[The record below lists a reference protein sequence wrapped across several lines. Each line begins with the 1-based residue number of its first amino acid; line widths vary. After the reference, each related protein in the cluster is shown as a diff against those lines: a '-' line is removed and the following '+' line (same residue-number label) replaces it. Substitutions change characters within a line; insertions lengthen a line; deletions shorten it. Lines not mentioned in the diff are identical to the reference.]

1 MANMLGPG
9 RVSTQEEF
17 LQRLEGML
25 HHGTA
30 PVAVAVSD
38 LDQFTAVNATHG
50 NEAGDRVLVA
60 WEQVLAGSLPADGVV
75 ARLGGDEYV
84 TALPG
89 LSAESALILMDEVR
103 NHFVAHGVEGV
114 EVPLNASIGVAANP
128 PHGTS
133 AADLFRAAGQALMR
147 GKRDGRGRVTMYME
161 EKMTLKTNYYS
172 RAALDRLAR
181 LSAKANRTEASLLR
195 EALDDLLDKH
205 RLVT

>member
-9 RVSTQEEF
+9 RVSSQEKF
-17 LQRLEGML
+17 LERLEGLL

-38 LDQFTAVNATHG
+38 LDKFTAVNDTYGHD
-50 NEAGDRVLVA
+50 AGDRVLMA

-75 ARLGGDEYV
+75 ARLGGDEYATV
-84 TALPG
+84 LPG
-89 LSAESALILMDEVR
+89 QSAESALILMDEVR
-103 NHFVAHGVEGV
+103 SHFTAHGVEGV
-114 EVPLNASIGVAANP
+114 DLPLNASIGVAANP
-128 PHGTS
+128 PHGS
-133 AADLFRAAGQALMR
+133 NAEDLYRAAGQALMR
-147 GKRDGRGRVTMYME
+147 GKRDGRGRVTMYIE

-172 RAALDRLAR
+172 RAALDRLTR
-181 LSAKANRTEASLLR
+181 LSAKSNRTEASLLR

>member
-9 RVSTQEEF
+9 RVSSQEQF
-17 LQRLEGML
+17 LQRLEKLL

-38 LDQFTAVNATHG
+38 LDEFAAINETHG
-50 NEAGDRVLVA
+50 HDAGDRVLVA
-60 WEQVLAGSLPADGVV
+60 WEQILAGHLPDDGVV
-75 ARLGGDEYV
+75 VRLGGEEYA
-84 TALPG
+84 TLLPG

-103 NHFVAHGVEGV
+103 SHFTAHGVEGV
-114 EVPLNASIGVAANP
+114 ELPLNASIGVAANP
-128 PHGTS
+128 PHGST
-133 AADLFRAAGQALMR
+133 AEDLFRAAGQALMR
-147 GKRDGRGRVTMYME
+147 GKRDGRGRVTMYIE

-181 LSAKANRTEASLLR
+181 LSGKTNRTEASLLR

-205 RLVT
+205 RRST